1 MSKLLEK
8 VVACRLTYL
17 TGWYNL
23 ILESQFRNRANFSTS
38 DAILTFVYNIYNL
51 WNYGLATF
59 ALTFNIKGYFDF
71 VNHEHLLNKI
81 KKYCIPLELVKW
93 TANFF
98 SNQETVICF
107 NGIWGEMKPVKNG
120 IPQGSFISPILVSF
134 YSAGLLDIF
143 ETPTN
148 PIEIPKNHACNHPT
162 YVSIL
167 MYVDDGKLTVSSQ
180 SLDTN
185 NYILAKA
192 YQLVDQW
199 LYSAGLSPDKDKREL
214 MHYTRRKRDK
224 ISPHINLINR
234 DGTTSTILVGSTIR
248 WLGVHFD
255 RKLLYNY
262 HVTKMAAKAENAV
275 ACISM
280 LANTVRGLSHYHLHL
295 LYCTCILPI
304 ITYASAA
311 WWTGKQKHIQILNK
325 VQNRALCLIC
335 AAFCTISTYILE
347 LETFIPPLSLYL
359 NSLTRHTAIHFNKLS
374 TNNLI
379 LQ

>member
-1 MSKLLEK
+1 
-8 VVACRLTYL
+8 
-17 TGWYNL
+17 
-23 ILESQFRNRANFSTS
+23 
-38 DAILTFVYNIYNL
+38 
-51 WNYGLATF
+51 
-59 ALTFNIKGYFDF
+59 
-71 VNHEHLLNKI
+71 
-81 KKYCIPLELVKW
+81 
-93 TANFF
+93 
-98 SNQETVICF
+98 
-107 NGIWGEMKPVKNG
+107 MKPVKNG
-120 IPQGSFISPILVSF
+120 IPQGFPISPILASF

-148 PIEIPKNHACNHPT
+148 HIEIPENHAHNHPT
-162 YVSIL
+162 HVSIL

-199 LYSAGLSPDKDKREL
+199 LHSAGLSLDKDKREL

-224 ISPHINLINR
+224 ISPHINLINC
-234 DGTTSTILVGSTIR
+234 DGTTSTILVGSTIH

-255 RKLLYNY
+255 CKLFYNY
-262 HVTKMAAKAENAV
+262 HVTKMAAKAENTV

-311 WWTGKQKHIQILNK
+311 W
-325 VQNRALCLIC
+325 
-335 AAFCTISTYILE
+335 
-347 LETFIPPLSLYL
+347 
-359 NSLTRHTAIHFNKLS
+359 
-374 TNNLI
+374 
-379 LQ
+379 